1 MLKIPDPSEASPTPP
16 GRSDSDTIIQLPP
29 GRALSALL
37 TRAAGTSDSRNPIPF
52 IGIYDLFSARLAA
65 RRFDT
70 LFVSGFGFSASA
82 YGLPDVGFMTW
93 SDLLTFVQRL
103 RHAFPHHHLLVDLDD
118 GFGDATMAAHVA
130 HAVDRAGASGI
141 VLEDQRR
148 PRRCGHVHGKEVL
161 PLEEYLIKLRAV
173 LAAREHLFVVAR
185 TDATDPEEILRRV
198 RAFEAEGCDA
208 VLADGLDDLDLLA
221 AISRSVRCPVVAN
234 VIGGG
239 RTPSCDRETLGR
251 LGLDLLLYST
261 PCLFAA
267 QRAIEQQLDRLSE
280 ERIPF
285 AESLSPG
292 VSLSVCQELLNDSL
306 WP

>member
-1 MLKIPDPSEASPTPP
+1 MVRPV
-16 GRSDSDTIIQLPP
+16 
-29 GRALSALL
+29 
-37 TRAAGTSDSRNPIPF
+37 PF

-65 RRFDT
+65 SRFDT
-70 LFVSGFGFSASA
+70 LFVSGFGLAAST
-82 YGLPDVGFMTW
+82 YGLPDVGFMAW
-93 SDLLTFVQRL
+93 SDLLTFVHRL

-130 HAVDRAGASGI
+130 HAVERAGASGI

-148 PRRCGHVHGKEVL
+148 PRRCGHLHGKEIL
-161 PLEEYLIKLRAV
+161 PLEEYLLKLRAV
-173 LAAREHLFVVAR
+173 LDARDSLVVVAR

-221 AISRSVRCPVVAN
+221 AIRSSVRCSVVAN

-239 RTPSCDRETLGR
+239 RTPPCDRETLGR
-251 LGLDLLLYST
+251 LGLNLLLYST

-267 QRAIEQQLDRLSE
+267 QRAIEQQLMSLTE
-280 ERIPF
+280 EQLPF
-285 AESLSPG
+285 SDSLRHG
-292 VSLSVCQELLNDSL
+292 VSLSECQEVLKDSL

>member
-1 MLKIPDPSEASPTPP
+1 MRLP
-16 GRSDSDTIIQLPP
+16 GSAL
-29 GRALSALL
+29 RALLA
-37 TRAAGTSDSRNPIPF
+37 TRGEACNLVRPVPF

-65 RRFDT
+65 SRFDT
-70 LFVSGFGFSASA
+70 LFVSGFGLAASA
-82 YGLPDVGFMTW
+82 YGLPDVGFVAW
-93 SDLLTFVQRL
+93 SDLLTFVHRL

-130 HAVDRAGASGI
+130 HAVEHAGASGI

-148 PRRCGHVHGKEVL
+148 PRRCGHLHGKEIL
-161 PLEEYLIKLRAV
+161 PLEEYLPKLRAV
-173 LAAREHLFVVAR
+173 LAARDHLFVVAR
-185 TDATDPEEILRRV
+185 TDASDPDEILRRV

-221 AISRSVRCPVVAN
+221 AICRSVRCPVVAN

-239 RTPSCDRETLGR
+239 RTPPCDRETLGR
-251 LGLDLLLYST
+251 LGLDMLLYST

-267 QRAIEQQLDRLSE
+267 QRAIEQQL
-280 ERIPF
+280 
-285 AESLSPG
+285 ESLAEAQLPLFQ
-292 VSLSVCQELLNDSL
+292 SLSHGVPLSACQEVLKHSI